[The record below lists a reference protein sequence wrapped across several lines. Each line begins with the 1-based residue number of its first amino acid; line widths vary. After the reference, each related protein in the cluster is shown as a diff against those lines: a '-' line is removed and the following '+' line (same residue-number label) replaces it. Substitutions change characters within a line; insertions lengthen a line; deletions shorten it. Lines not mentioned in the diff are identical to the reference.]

1 MTTKTTTW
9 KQRVAAEKK
18 GRTTRVFPLDNM
30 QSTFLRN
37 DGKATEWTDAGL
49 RLADAG
55 IVLVNRPEDA
65 DVYVTRFMP
74 KATDRAKLPLAR
86 PRPLLVWTHEPAFCA
101 CTQQIPRV
109 PKSPRGTPFSHVRVM
124 SVWTG
129 DVYQNNAYYVHVLQF
144 PVPTVY
150 EARTPA
156 EPKLTAAIMATW
168 RAPGRLSLRIRGM
181 ETDLTAWRQE
191 LAREANRRG
200 IITIFGRDWPD
211 GLGGKVPG
219 DAAPVKGRSPGA
231 KIEFLRRC
239 RFNICLEKS
248 RWPYYVTEKIWESLN
263 AQCLPVYCSSNT
275 AIYDTFPKNSFLD
288 TAGRNYAQVVD
299 AMLRMSDD
307 EYIDRLNLCIHAA
320 NRLYNRYAQNGPVRF
335 AARWTST
342 QRAVRTLHRLAA
354 HPVRH

>member
-1 MTTKTTTW
+1 MSKTPISW

-18 GRTTRVFPLDNM
+18 GRVTRVYALDNM
-30 QSTFLRN
+30 QSTFLRT
-37 DGKATEWTDAGL
+37 DGKDTEWTDAGL

-55 IVLVNRPEDA
+55 IVLAKRPEDA
-65 DVYVTRFMP
+65 DVYVTRFAP
-74 KATDRAKLPLAR
+74 SVSLRVKLPLGR
-86 PRPLLVWTHEPAFCA
+86 PRPLLIWTHEPAFSYA
-101 CTQQIPRV
+101 VERDLPQQ
-109 PKSPRGTPFSHVRVM
+109 KGSPFSRIRVM
-124 SVWTG
+124 NVWTS
-129 DVYQNNAYYVHVLQF
+129 DVYLNNAYYVHVLQF
-144 PVPTVY
+144 PVPTVF
-150 EARTPA
+150 EARRP
-156 EPKLTAAIMATW
+156 PNRKQIAAIMATW
-168 RAPGRLSLRIRGM
+168 RAPGKLSHRIRGL

-191 LAREANRRG
+191 LAIAAHKQG
-200 IITIFGRDWPD
+200 VITIFGRDWPD

-231 KIEFLRRC
+231 KIDFLRQC

-275 AIYDTFPKNSFLD
+275 AIYETFPQNSFLD
-288 TAGRNYAQVVD
+288 TAGRNYRQVVD
-299 AMLRMSDD
+299 TMIRMSDD

-342 QRAVRTLHRLAA
+342 QRAIRTLHRLAA
-354 HPVRH
+354 HPVRR